1 MNGLPINHVEIY
13 NQNKIYQMWKL
24 QLNHFL
30 TFLFIGSILFA
41 NAQPAKTSIQTT
53 TTEFR
58 APAYPLVT
66 IDPYTSAW
74 SETNQLFDSPVRHWT
89 GKTHSLIGAIRVD
102 KQVYRFLGKE
112 DIPLKTLLPM
122 AKEEAWNGK
131 YITDV
136 PEKGW
141 EQAGF
146 NDGNW
151 NSGKGAFG
159 NPGAQGVGTNWRT
172 KEIWVRR
179 EFTIPAISSGSNLYL
194 IYSHDDD
201 FELYLNGHQIVNTG
215 RSAKS
220 NVLLKIDSGLLKSG
234 GKNMLAAH
242 CLDRGGLSY
251 LDFGLYTEGDQK
263 EVFAK
268 TAVQNKVALSATQ
281 THYNFTCGPVNLDLQ
296 FVSPLLPDDLNLL
309 SRPVNYINYE
319 VTANDGGKHDVQI
332 YFETTPEWAV
342 NEVGQEVRVTKG
354 ETGNISFVKA
364 GTTEQPIL
372 QKKGDNVRIDWGY
385 VYLAA
390 NKSKTSSVAIG
401 SYFASKEAFAENG
414 KLAAGG
420 NELTAKMTQSMLA
433 MTCVESLGSVSSK
446 PSAGYVMIGY
456 DDVESIQYFGTNLKA
471 WWTKGGTVTINDAL
485 QSASA
490 EHDAVLK
497 RCANFDNQL
506 WNETTK
512 AGGKNYADLCV
523 LAFRQS
529 IAAHKLTK
537 DTQGNILFLS
547 KENFSNGSIGTVD
560 ITYPSA
566 PLFLKYNPDLLKGM
580 MNPIFYFSESGKWTK
595 PFAAHD
601 VGTYPKAN
609 GQTYGG
615 DMPVEE
621 SGNMVILAAA
631 IAVMEGN
638 ANYASKHWD
647 VLTTWSDYLL
657 ENGLDPE
664 NQLCTDDFAGHF
676 AHNVNLSVKAIM
688 GIASYGKLAAML
700 GKTDVAEKYTSK
712 AKEMAAKW
720 VKMANDGDHYRLT
733 FDQAGTW
740 SQKYNLVW
748 DQLLGLNIF
757 PKEVAQ
763 KEIAYYL
770 TKQNKYGLPLDNR
783 RTYTKADWIVWT
795 ATLAENKETFEKFI
809 APLHAFVT
817 ETPDRVP
824 MSDWYE
830 TPDAKQVGFQAR
842 SVVGGYFIKLL
853 KSHKN

>member
-1 MNGLPINHVEIY
+1 MRKLTINHFFMLLIAAS
-13 NQNKIYQMWKL
+13 M
-24 QLNHFL
+24 
-30 TFLFIGSILFA
+30 LFA
-41 NAQPAKTSIQTT
+41 CSQAAKTTIQTT
-53 TTEFR
+53 TTELR

-74 SETNQLFDSPVRHWT
+74 SETDQLFDSPVRHWT

-102 KQVYRFLGKE
+102 GRVYRFMGKE
-112 DIPLKTLLPM
+112 DIPFKTLLPM
-122 AKEEAWNGK
+122 ANEEAWNGK
-131 YITDV
+131 FTTNA
-136 PEKGW
+136 PSKGW
-141 EQAGF
+141 EQNDF
-146 NDGNW
+146 NDGIW
-151 NSGKGAFG
+151 NSGIGAFG
-159 NPGAQGVGTNWRT
+159 NHGARRVGTNWET

-179 EFTIPAISSGSNLYL
+179 EFTIPEISSGSNLYL

-201 FELYLNGHQIVNTG
+201 FELYLNGKQIVNTG

-220 NVLLKIDSGLLKSG
+220 NVLLKIESGILNAG
-234 GKNMLAAH
+234 GKNIMAAY
-242 CLDRGGLSY
+242 CLDRGGLRY
-251 LDFGLYTEGDQK
+251 VDFGLYTEGDQK
-263 EVFAK
+263 EVFAQ
-268 TAVQNKVALSATQ
+268 TAIQNKVALSATQ

-309 SRPVNYINYE
+309 SRPVNYINYD

-342 NEVGQEVRVTKG
+342 NEVGQEVQVTKG
-354 ETGNISFVKA
+354 KAGNISFVKA

-385 VYLAA
+385 FYLAA
-390 NKSKTSSVAIG
+390 NKNETSSVEIG
-401 SYFASKEAFAENG
+401 NYFESKEAFTQSG
-414 KLAAGG
+414 KSVAGID
-420 NELTAKMTQSMLA
+420 ELTAKMSESMPS
-433 MTCVESLGSVSSK
+433 MTCVENLGSVSSK
-446 PSAGYVMIGY
+446 SAGGYVMIGY
-456 DDVESIQYFGTNLKA
+456 DDVESIQYFGNNLKA
-471 WWTKGGTVTINDAL
+471 WWTNGGTVTMNDVL
-485 QSASA
+485 QAAST
-490 EHDAVLK
+490 EHHAVLE
-497 RCANFDNQL
+497 RCANFDKQL
-506 WNETTK
+506 WNETLE

-529 IAAHKLTK
+529 ISAHKLVK

-560 ITYPSA
+560 VTYPSA
-566 PLFLKYNPDLLKGM
+566 PLFLIYNPDLLKGM
-580 MNPIFYFSESGKWTK
+580 LTPIFYFSESGKWNK

-601 VGTYPKAN
+601 VGTYPQAN

-621 SGNMVILAAA
+621 CGNMVILTAA
-631 IAVMEGN
+631 IAEMEGN
-638 ANYASKHWD
+638 ADYASKHWD
-647 VLTTWSDYLL
+647 VLTTWSNYLM

-700 GKTDVAEKYTSK
+700 GKTEVAEKYTSK
-712 AKEMAAKW
+712 AKEMVAKW
-720 VKMANDGDHYRLT
+720 IEMANDGDHYRLT
-733 FDQAGTW
+733 FDQPGTW

-748 DQLLGLNIF
+748 DKLLGFNIF

-763 KEIAYYL
+763 TEIAYYL
-770 TKQNKYGLPLDNR
+770 TRQNQFGLPLDNR
-783 RTYTKADWIVWT
+783 RTYTKSDWIIWT
-795 ATLAENKETFEKFI
+795 ATLADNKETFEKFI
-809 APLHAFVT
+809 DPLHAYIT
-817 ETPDRVP
+817 DTPNRVP

-830 TPDAKQVGFQAR
+830 TQDAKQVGFQAR

-853 KSHKN
+853 KSNKN